1 MPKRP
6 GMNEIANAVS
16 RIGRTVEPPADV
28 PVSPPPAP
36 AESSST
42 TRVEA
47 ETYWQKATFPL
58 RVEQLATLKNL
69 LAQWM
74 VDRRVR
80 VSEAEVVRLAL
91 DHILETMRDD
101 PDALLVALYEQEQR
115 ERERVP
121 SRKFGR
127 SQGLEHYLKQR
138 GLI

>member
-28 PVSPPPAP
+28 STPSLPAP
-36 AESSST
+36 AESSSK
-42 TRVEA
+42 TRA
-47 ETYWQKATFPL
+47 EVKAYWQKATFPL
-58 RVEQLATLKNL
+58 RVEQLATLKDL
-69 LAQWM
+69 LARWM

-101 PDALLVALYEQEQR
+101 PDALLLALYEQEQR

-127 SQGLEHYLKQR
+127 SQGLEQYLKQR